1 MSIANKIANEAH
13 ETAGR
18 YTTRTYSKHGLS
30 KRARV
35 FKRFYNRLGKRAEAR
50 IAFKDEA

>member
-1 MSIANKIANEAH
+1 MSIAKKIANENH

-30 KRARV
+30 KKARDY
-35 FKRFYNRLGKRAEAR
+35 KRIYNRIGKRAEAR